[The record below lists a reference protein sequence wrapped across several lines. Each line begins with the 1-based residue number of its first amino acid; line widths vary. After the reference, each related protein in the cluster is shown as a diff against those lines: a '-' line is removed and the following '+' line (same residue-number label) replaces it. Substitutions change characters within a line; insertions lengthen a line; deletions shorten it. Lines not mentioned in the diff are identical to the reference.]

1 MKQNKMK
8 KHAQTSEK
16 DACPKTAS
24 KQNQATGKELFAD
37 HSKKPIVPGELP
49 ENPLRKDRIWSQTD
63 YEASPILNAVINS
76 FDTKKTV
83 IAAGIINEMHERF
96 AGIITGQLR
105 EHGVPFWA
113 IDGQTFTLTLTF
125 TKERPEGP

>member
-1 MKQNKMK
+1 MKQK
-8 KHAQTSEK
+8 KQK
-16 DACPKTAS
+16 NACPKTAS

-76 FDTKKTV
+76 FDTKNTV

-125 TKERPEGP
+125 TKERPEGL

>member
-8 KHAQTSEK
+8 KDAQTQKK